1 MIAEAKTIEVAP
13 GSELARVLDEA
24 AGKPLVLIK
33 DGVRYRLTP
42 EDAPDSSPVSPQSVT
57 PQGTAP
63 RDPWADYDPDK
74 LWEGVQ
80 AAAGSISPE
89 EGERMKEYIYAAREA
104 GTRPRTAREIPPR

>member
-1 MIAEAKTIEVAP
+1 MVAEAKTIKVVP

-24 AGKPLVLIK
+24 AGKPVVLVK

-42 EDAPDSSPVSPQSVT
+42 ENAPPSSTISGRPGT
-57 PQGTAP
+57 PEGTAP
-63 RDPWADYDPDK
+63 SDPWADYDPDK

-80 AAAGSISPE
+80 AAVGSISPE

-104 GTRPRTAREIPPR
+104 GTRPPNRP